1 MHGVQMDNALMAQ
14 QRVGHF
20 WPRPQIKP
28 MQSAQQAIELVERQV
43 VELAKIT
50 RFEKK
55 TTSTK
60 GEGRSNPVSWW
71 ERTKTCKAM
80 AAMVKKRI
88 QRENETTHGFVV
100 VGSEDDMLSDE
111 LNMKSINWIAQKIIT

>member
-1 MHGVQMDNALMAQ
+1 
-14 QRVGHF
+14 
-20 WPRPQIKP
+20 

-60 GEGRSNPVSWW
+60 GEGRSNPVSW
-71 ERTKTCKAM
+71 
-80 AAMVKKRI
+80 
-88 QRENETTHGFVV
+88 
-100 VGSEDDMLSDE
+100 
-111 LNMKSINWIAQKIIT
+111 